1 MVTKLRVN
9 YGSKDYST
17 RDIIQLT
24 DLLDVSAFS
33 NIELNDLTLTLTAA
47 PAFVD
52 QGLFVGVGN
61 RHTSIDNA
69 HHVLLTFL
77 VMGSMCGELKLT
89 LWSHRVRLTLTCSD
103 KTKMSMQMFEDMM
116 IHLLHMVVRPIL
128 KREASVVVLASE
140 NAVLQT
146 HLFVDDVECKSVS
159 LMQVQERLL
168 SSELEASHAPNGT
181 SVLVRQG
188 ISRLVLYRSGVIQV
202 RTRCIKEAEELV
214 CMVATCIET
223 AIAAGDVM
231 ITTDESKR
239 YIAGIKPEKWR
250 RLPLYVHARLHG
262 YDGPFMKRED
272 LKEWVQQNVPSW
284 SGIYLDAT
292 LGGVCTG
299 SWTAEKLKAW
309 LLTRG
314 VSAQTLKNKSRENL
328 FYIAKCVDIGKWQN
342 HQGQPTCTF

>member
-1 MVTKLRVN
+1 
-9 YGSKDYST
+9 
-17 RDIIQLT
+17 
-24 DLLDVSAFS
+24 
-33 NIELNDLTLTLTAA
+33 
-47 PAFVD
+47 
-52 QGLFVGVGN
+52 
-61 RHTSIDNA
+61 
-69 HHVLLTFL
+69 
-77 VMGSMCGELKLT
+77 MCGELKLT

-239 YIAGIKPEKWR
+239 YIAGISQR
-250 RLPLYVHARLHG
+250 
-262 YDGPFMKRED
+262 
-272 LKEWVQQNVPSW
+272 S
-284 SGIYLDAT
+284 
-292 LGGVCTG
+292 GGVFLVRTCKVTWIRRALHEERGPQRMGSAERAKLVWYISGRDLRRSLHRVLDRREAKGVAVDQGCVCTD
-299 SWTAEKLKAW
+299 TEE
-309 LLTRG
+309 
-314 VSAQTLKNKSRENL
+314 QE
-328 FYIAKCVDIGKWQN
+328 
-342 HQGQPTCTF
+342 